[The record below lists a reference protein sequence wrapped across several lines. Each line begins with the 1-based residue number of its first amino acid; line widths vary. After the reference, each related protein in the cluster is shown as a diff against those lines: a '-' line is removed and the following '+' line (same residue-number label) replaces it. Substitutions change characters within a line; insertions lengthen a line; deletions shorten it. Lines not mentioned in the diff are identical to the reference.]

1 MLKLSSNS
9 HHGCGS
15 QARFMKYN
23 EFMGT
28 YKILKAAK
36 KHLVLLPGLRT
47 HTDFD
52 ITVEIGYHESIGKPL
67 TLKNLLLLNIASQ
80 ATIRR
85 HLQHLIND
93 GMVVKHTQMNDQR
106 TVYYTLAGKAHE
118 SFRQCVHQLKSI
130 LYGIDEKG

>member
-1 MLKLSSNS
+1 MLKLSSNF
-9 HHGCGS
+9 HYGRGN
-15 QARFMKYN
+15 QASFMKYN
-23 EFMGT
+23 EIMGT

-36 KHLVLLPGLRT
+36 KHLVLLPGLKS

-52 ITVEIGYHESIGKPL
+52 ITVEIGYHESMGKPL

-85 HLQHLIND
+85 HLQRLIND
-93 GMVVKHTQMNDQR
+93 GMVVKHIQMNDQR

-118 SFRQCVHQLKSI
+118 SFRQCVNQLKSI
-130 LYGIDEKG
+130 LYGIDDEG